1 MEILYVD
8 DDADDIA
15 LFLEALQKT
24 DHQVRFS
31 YALNANDALKKLNNY
46 LSKPDVIFVD
56 YHLGPIDGYECV
68 RRIKERDELKNI
80 PVVVLSGKIA
90 PSVVDEFNK
99 IGVYHFLSKMVMLRD
114 MQPALQVMLD
124 SFSNLQKDTG

>member
-15 LFLEALQKT
+15 LFLEALQTTGHPVK
-24 DHQVRFS
+24 FS
-31 YALNANDALKKLNNY
+31 YALSANDALKKLNNY

-56 YHLGPIDGYECV
+56 FHLGAIDGYECV
-68 RRIKERDELKNI
+68 RRIKERDELKNV

-90 PSVVDEFNK
+90 PTMVDEFNK
-99 IGVYHFLSKMVMLRD
+99 IGVCHFLSKSAMFD
-114 MQPALQVMLD
+114 DEQPALKVLLD
-124 SFSNLQKDTG
+124 GFSKTAKNPH